1 MSWAGRRVTLP
12 SGVADD
18 FELLQRWR
26 DGDNPA
32 GNELFER
39 HFKSIRRFFRNKVEL
54 RDAEDLIQRT
64 FLACVE
70 AIVRFRAEASFRTYL
85 FTIARRELCH
95 YIRRKTRS
103 AARNEPDLTVSS
115 IVDLGISPSVA
126 AVQQQERALVAEAM
140 RQIPVDFQ
148 ITLELYYWEQLT
160 GPELAEVLGISPT
173 TVRTRLHRAR
183 EALRASLER
192 LRNDD
197 APISDADLE
206 SSVHGLS
213 ADL

>member
-1 MSWAGRRVTLP
+1 
-12 SGVADD
+12 
-18 FELLQRWR
+18 
-26 DGDNPA
+26 
-32 GNELFER
+32 
-39 HFKSIRRFFRNKVEL
+39 
-54 RDAEDLIQRT
+54 
-64 FLACVE
+64 
-70 AIVRFRAEASFRTYL
+70 
-85 FTIARRELCH
+85 
-95 YIRRKTRS
+95 
-103 AARNEPDLTVSS
+103 
-115 IVDLGISPSVA
+115 VA